1 MLDTLCAPSRE
12 PKRDKQL
19 LPISL
24 DFRNQNALFAV
35 KTWAGQSN
43 LRTGIRFG
51 IAEIT
56 NGRDYMEDRT
66 TAKASIEEEAK
77 RQKEKALSGVAST
90 TSFHTDVCHLYP
102 PRPPHSRQYLS
113 KGRTEDFGF
122 FGVYDGHEG
131 SYVSEYLQ
139 QHFHIRFRQRLAV
152 NGSHDSGIKRSF
164 LEVILPHYS

>member
-1 MLDTLCAPSRE
+1 MFRTMRQAFFLLSSLICHRQIVTLDDDGLDSMLDTLCAPSLE

-19 LPISL
+19 LPITL
-24 DFRNQNALFAV
+24 DFRNQDALFAV

-90 TSFHTDVCHLYP
+90 TSFHTDVCP
-102 PRPPHSRQYLS
+102 PPTLPTPPLLTSP
-113 KGRTEDFGF
+113 
-122 FGVYDGHEG
+122 
-131 SYVSEYLQ
+131 VSL
-139 QHFHIRFRQRLAV
+139 
-152 NGSHDSGIKRSF
+152 
-164 LEVILPHYS
+164 